1 MATTTRKPAAKKP
14 VKRQMSDEHKAK
26 LAQGRLEYRV
36 VSRYL
41 EAVAVGKGKR
51 GRKRTPE
58 SISMLIAR
66 IDQRLATATPIQQ
79 LELVQR
85 RMDLVAER
93 ERLSARVDLDK
104 LEADFVKV
112 AKSYS
117 TRNAITYSA
126 FRELGVPAEVLRR
139 ASVSRSG
146 R

>member
-1 MATTTRKPAAKKP
+1 MPTATRKAVAKKP
-14 VKRQMSDEHKAK
+14 AKRQMTDEHKAK

-41 EAVAVGKGKR
+41 EAVAAGKGKR

-66 IDQRLATATPIQQ
+66 IDQKLEAATPIQQ

-93 ERLSARVDLDK
+93 DRLSARVDLEK
-104 LEADFVKV
+104 LETDFVKV
-112 AKSYS
+112 AKAYAQ
-117 TRNAITYSA
+117 RNAITYGA

-139 ASVSRSG
+139 AGVSRSAH
-146 R
+146 